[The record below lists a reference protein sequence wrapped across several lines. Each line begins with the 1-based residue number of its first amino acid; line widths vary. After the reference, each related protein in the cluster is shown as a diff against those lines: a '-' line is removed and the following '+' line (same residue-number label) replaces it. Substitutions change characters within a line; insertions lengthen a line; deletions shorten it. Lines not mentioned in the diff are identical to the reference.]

1 MEEDKK
7 FETEENNSS
16 ENNGLDNPIQEGVET
31 PEPSKVDIAQSI
43 SEESKTEE
51 KVQAEEEEPK
61 AEENIQAENEEPKA
75 EESIQTE
82 VKVPEQEHT
91 TPPVHLEKPA
101 VENQPPIN
109 NQPMGYNG
117 QPMGYNGQPMN
128 GNPSGFYGQPMNG
141 QPMGYNGQSMN
152 GQQMGYNGQ
161 PMNGNPSGFYG
172 QPNIQNPPNY
182 QQGFMPIQPQNPKKG
197 KTGLVIGIVAAVV
210 VLVIAAGILISKSSL
225 FGGNAKKRLNEGMV
239 KMVQEMAVYN
249 SAISED
255 IGLVELAKL
264 KKESPIHTNM
274 DLSFTDPTASGSL
287 DNIGI
292 EIDSITD
299 FKNKMAEC
307 AVSIGTYG
315 LNMEIGEIIAADNI
329 LYFSIPLLFQ
339 NDVYSLD
346 LTNLGKDFN
355 QSEWSDLLET
365 TLPEDYSYTLFDI
378 SDSLDSLQGSELD
391 ADFVELM
398 KKYNTIIEDATE
410 YTTISEKKKFDIG
423 GTTVSC
429 DGVRVSVDKDAYNEM
444 MENLKKDILASDFY
458 ASFLTGYLNG
468 NTSYDGDYEDLRQQA
483 DEIVETIFSM
493 RFEQDYVTD
502 YYLDAKGRI
511 VNIST
516 PADIAVSSDKYQ
528 VDAIAIDISFTGVER
543 ALDEIEGGIYINTG
557 NNVGYL
563 GIQRQASVTEEVY
576 SENLSVMLQDD
587 SHINDVA
594 IEFSNDW
601 NYKDK
606 SFDMW
611 IAVDTLDNFAELE
624 VDGDYTNIVKGEG
637 YTFRVKNAALRF
649 DDEDVLL
656 FSGTMKTEPTD
667 ETIEVPQ
674 DAIDLLKM
682 SMKEI
687 ENMVY
692 QAIGSMRY

>member
-667 ETIEVPQ
+667 ETI
-674 DAIDLLKM
+674 
-682 SMKEI
+682 
-687 ENMVY
+687 
-692 QAIGSMRY
+692 

>member
-61 AEENIQAENEEPKA
+61 AEESIQAENEEPKA

-91 TPPVHLEKPA
+91 TTPVHLEKPA

-109 NQPMGYNG
+109 SQPMGYNG

-299 FKNKMAEC
+299 FKNKMAE
-307 AVSIGTYG
+307 
-315 LNMEIGEIIAADNI
+315 
-329 LYFSIPLLFQ
+329 
-339 NDVYSLD
+339 
-346 LTNLGKDFN
+346 
-355 QSEWSDLLET
+355 
-365 TLPEDYSYTLFDI
+365 
-378 SDSLDSLQGSELD
+378 
-391 ADFVELM
+391 
-398 KKYNTIIEDATE
+398 
-410 YTTISEKKKFDIG
+410 
-423 GTTVSC
+423 
-429 DGVRVSVDKDAYNEM
+429 
-444 MENLKKDILASDFY
+444 
-458 ASFLTGYLNG
+458 
-468 NTSYDGDYEDLRQQA
+468 
-483 DEIVETIFSM
+483 
-493 RFEQDYVTD
+493 
-502 YYLDAKGRI
+502 
-511 VNIST
+511 
-516 PADIAVSSDKYQ
+516 
-528 VDAIAIDISFTGVER
+528 
-543 ALDEIEGGIYINTG
+543 
-557 NNVGYL
+557 
-563 GIQRQASVTEEVY
+563 
-576 SENLSVMLQDD
+576 
-587 SHINDVA
+587 
-594 IEFSNDW
+594 
-601 NYKDK
+601 
-606 SFDMW
+606 
-611 IAVDTLDNFAELE
+611 
-624 VDGDYTNIVKGEG
+624 
-637 YTFRVKNAALRF
+637 
-649 DDEDVLL
+649 
-656 FSGTMKTEPTD
+656 
-667 ETIEVPQ
+667 
-674 DAIDLLKM
+674 
-682 SMKEI
+682 
-687 ENMVY
+687 
-692 QAIGSMRY
+692 